1 MEYIGVAIKRG
12 SQKKDTLK
20 PKPAINK
27 NRPKRKDSKEIEDA
41 IAIWREKRW
50 ADLLEESLTV
60 PGEQED
66 IFKILGKYSIL
77 NQKLISGQLRA
88 LDKPIEPVAT
98 FKEWKALGAFVKKGE
113 KGLYII
119 IPKQKKYSVKVKGK
133 DEERTFTDFILVPR
147 VFGQSQT
154 TFSDKKVDLLGAPEN
169 FNIKKVLQE
178 YNIKQ
183 ETKNPYHNLTTAGA
197 SWGKNFVINV
207 LLTKESEIFT
217 TTIHE
222 IAHILLEHTTTN
234 SDDDEDLYEFE
245 AEGVTL
251 LVLASLGLNSDGQ
264 RNYIQNWYK
273 NKTEITD
280 QTARRIFTVADKIL
294 KAGVERADAIT
305 KIGSP
310 ICESCD
316 NISTFVC
323 EELHASFCSHQ
334 CLKDHF
340 NKI

>member
-1 MEYIGVAIKRG
+1 MNEFLPFLQVMIIIYYINKYIINILMEYIGVAIKRG

-41 IAIWREKRW
+41 IAIGREKRW

-66 IFKILGKYSIL
+66 IFKILGKDSIL

-88 LDKPIEPVAT
+88 LDKPSEPVAT

-178 YNIKQ
+178 YN
-183 ETKNPYHNLTTAGA
+183 
-197 SWGKNFVINV
+197 
-207 LLTKESEIFT
+207 
-217 TTIHE
+217 
-222 IAHILLEHTTTN
+222 
-234 SDDDEDLYEFE
+234 
-245 AEGVTL
+245 
-251 LVLASLGLNSDGQ
+251 
-264 RNYIQNWYK
+264 
-273 NKTEITD
+273 
-280 QTARRIFTVADKIL
+280 
-294 KAGVERADAIT
+294 
-305 KIGSP
+305 
-310 ICESCD
+310 
-316 NISTFVC
+316 
-323 EELHASFCSHQ
+323 
-334 CLKDHF
+334 
-340 NKI
+340 